1 MLMQIKNMES
11 VFQAN
16 REIPMSIKTSPRKP
30 FYKNMYAGNVM
41 NSIYFWI
48 RSFKITLF
56 TLRKP

>member
-41 NSIYFWI
+41 NSIYF
-48 RSFKITLF
+48 
-56 TLRKP
+56 